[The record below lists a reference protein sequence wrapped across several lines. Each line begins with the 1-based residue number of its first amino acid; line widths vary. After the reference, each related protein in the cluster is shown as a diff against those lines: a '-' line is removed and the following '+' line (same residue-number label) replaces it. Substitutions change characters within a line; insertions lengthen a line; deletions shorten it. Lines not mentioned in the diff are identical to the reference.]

1 MGQFPAMLAECNDAG
16 SRKFRTMSY
25 LGRSRIGLQRN
36 WLGSTAQ
43 EPHRRPRVR
52 LTDCPEVLMSACL
65 QPEQQQRLPG
75 REREMRPQPDY
86 EPKYPGCGKLKN
98 RVALITGPRH

>member
-1 MGQFPAMLAECNDAG
+1 
-16 SRKFRTMSY
+16 
-25 LGRSRIGLQRN
+25 
-36 WLGSTAQ
+36 
-43 EPHRRPRVR
+43 
-52 LTDCPEVLMSACL
+52 MSACL